1 MLTMQYSFDLF
12 SFSSTLLFKVVGLS
26 IDVALSLH
34 VMMLMV
40 MVVMVIMMM
49 MMVQL
54 QCKNITGCPRPCN
67 DNVWWWWRWCG
78 GGGDD
83 DDDDGGCGGVDN
95 DDTSL
100 FLTVLFLPVLSPSY
114 RMMGFII
121 SMQSLMAL
129 LLMGGAGVTT
139 AVLRRYADIDLAVLA
154 SDLFNKVF
162 NRQ

>member
-1 MLTMQYSFDLF
+1 M
-12 SFSSTLLFKVVGLS
+12 VGF
-26 IDVALSLH
+26 I
-34 VMMLMV
+34 
-40 MVVMVIMMM
+40 I
-49 MMVQL
+49 
-54 QCKNITGCPRPCN
+54 
-67 DNVWWWWRWCG
+67 
-78 GGGDD
+78 
-83 DDDDGGCGGVDN
+83 DN

-114 RMMGFII
+114 RMVGFIIDNDDTSLFLTVLFLPVLSPSYRMVGFII